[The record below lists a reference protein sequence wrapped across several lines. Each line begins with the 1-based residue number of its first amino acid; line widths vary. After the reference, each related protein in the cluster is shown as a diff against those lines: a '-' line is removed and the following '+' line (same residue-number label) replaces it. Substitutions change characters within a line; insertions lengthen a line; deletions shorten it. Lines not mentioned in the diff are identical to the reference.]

1 MFCARCGAR
10 VPERA
15 SFCISCGIPLAGMF
29 DDVAEAE
36 DDAAE
41 VRPGDS
47 DAPEPDRG
55 PAADAEVAAASARPQ
70 ATTLKELLMRSHQVG
85 RLMVPTFVLIIVSL
99 IASVGIGVA
108 VTVIYRHA
116 QAPAEQAAEEHA
128 KTKDEIIVPDESEG
142 QENAEQG
149 EGDEAVEDEV
159 QNDDTAVPSDS
170 AADDTQAEATDEQR
184 TAYVDAPD
192 DSAFAEA
199 DEQVPASYDPVSE
212 VGTWT
217 GAFVDRDTCET
228 KSGSFEEG
236 SWACG
241 ECFAAQK
248 SPLKLK
254 ITSVDVTKKTAS
266 GAVSFVLHKHD
277 GPLDADAQAC
287 TGDTYVRNISFK
299 DVSIEGWRTNGSVEI
314 YNAGGKSVQ
323 MALRLKYGSA
333 DDYSVWIRT
342 VPASFDC
349 QGLTYQWG
357 QTDMYSISKQ

>member
-29 DDVAEAE
+29 DDDAGVDGGAAGEGSGGEGESVCSDEPVHSAESE
-36 DDAAE
+36 AA
-41 VRPGDS
+41 
-47 DAPEPDRG
+47 
-55 PAADAEVAAASARPQ
+55 PARSQV
-70 ATTLKELLMRSHQVG
+70 TTLKELLTRSHQVG

-116 QAPAEQAAEEHA
+116 QAPAEQSVEKHATTKNEVAVPDAAE
-128 KTKDEIIVPDESEG
+128 
-142 QENAEQG
+142 QMNAEQG
-149 EGDEAVEDEV
+149 EASEAAEDAAQSE
-159 QNDDTAVPSDS
+159 DAEASADS
-170 AADDTQAEATDEQR
+170 AADEAQTGAADEQR
-184 TAYVDAPD
+184 TAIVDAPD
-192 DSAFAEA
+192 DSEFAA
-199 DEQVPASYDPVSE
+199 VDEEVPTSYDPVSE

-248 SPLKLK
+248 NQLKLK
-254 ITSVDVTKKTAS
+254 ITSVDAAKKTAS
-266 GAVSFVLHKHD
+266 GTVSFVFHKHD
-277 GPLDADAQAC
+277 GPVDADAQTC
-287 TGDTYVRNISFK
+287 SGDTYVRNVSFK
-299 DVSIEGWRTNGSVEI
+299 DVPIEGWRTNGSVEL
-314 YNAGGKSVQ
+314 YGAGGKTVQ
-323 MALRLKYGSA
+323 MSLRLKCGSA

-342 VPASFDC
+342 VPASFDY

>member
-29 DDVAEAE
+29 DDATGTKDGVAEEGSGSESKSVCNAE
-36 DDAAE
+36 PE
-41 VRPGDS
+41 HGTETET
-47 DAPEPDRG
+47 AP
-55 PAADAEVAAASARPQ
+55 ARSQ
-70 ATTLKELLMRSHQVG
+70 VTTLKELLTRSHQVG

-116 QAPAEQAAEEHA
+116 QAPAEQSAEKHA
-128 KTKDEIIVPDESEG
+128 TTKDEVAAPGTADEHT
-142 QENAEQG
+142 NAEQDEGG
-149 EGDEAVEDEV
+149 EVAEEAAQSEDAE
-159 QNDDTAVPSDS
+159 ASSDS
-170 AADDTQAEATDEQR
+170 TAGEAQTGATDEQR
-184 TAYVDAPD
+184 TAIVDAPD
-192 DSAFAEA
+192 DSEFAAA
-199 DEQVPASYDPVSE
+199 DEEVPASYDPTSE

-248 SPLKLK
+248 DQLKLK
-254 ITSVDVTKKTAS
+254 ITSVDVAKKTAS
-266 GAVSFVLHKHD
+266 GTVSFVFHKHD
-277 GPLDADAQAC
+277 GPVDTDAQTC
-287 TGDTYVRNISFK
+287 SGDTYVRNVSFK
-299 DVSIEGWRTNGSVEI
+299 DVSIEGWRTNGSVEL
-314 YNAGGKSVQ
+314 YSTGGKTVQ
-323 MALRLKYGSA
+323 MSFRLKCGSA

-342 VPASFDC
+342 VPTSFDY